1 MFNFIFA
8 LVLSTACLEAL
19 LLLSGSNISLF
30 YLMQYHGTLIT
41 VLLHALMLYWF
52 CIRKPLL
59 QNRKEYLISTE
70 LGHCGEVSEFDKS
83 KYSNLK
89 RSPLDYILCLFA
101 GVRTYHTDTSEFY
114 TTYRGAFSVPFKRI
128 AAAVLCIFIWLCP
141 LSLPHYL
148 NNINAEHGQIQYDA
162 GKSKTPYVYPTLKEY
177 DGVFSITKLTDNLF
191 KKDKSAESTA
201 AADTPQD
208 TTDNTANTDTDSNAD
223 NEEKTGFFAKIGSFF
238 QGFFKDKTD
247 TNSSNANYLLP
258 SDSRE
263 ITEDDIAG
271 LSRDDIQLRINE
283 MYARHGYVF
292 TGNASAAEYFSQQDW
307 YSPDDSLTQDDISAQ
322 FSALERKNLDFL
334 SAHLG

>member
-1 MFNFIFA
+1 
-8 LVLSTACLEAL
+8 
-19 LLLSGSNISLF
+19 
-30 YLMQYHGTLIT
+30 MQDHGILIA
-41 VLLHALMLYWF
+41 VLLYALILYLF

-83 KYSNLK
+83 NYSNLK
-89 RSPLDYILCLFA
+89 RNPLDYILCLFA
-101 GVRTYHTDTSEFY
+101 GVRTYHTDTAEFY

-128 AAAVLCIFIWLCP
+128 AAAVLCVFILFCP

-148 NNINAEHGQIQYDA
+148 NNINAKHGQTQFDA
-162 GKSKTPYVYPTLKEY
+162 GKSKTAEVYPTLKEY
-177 DGVFSITKLTDNLF
+177 SGVFSLSKLTDNLF
-191 KKDKSAESTA
+191 QKDKPADSTA

-208 TTDNTANTDTDSNAD
+208 TTDNTANADTADNTDTAANTTSD
-223 NEEKTGFFAKIGSFF
+223 NGENTGFFAKIVSFF

-247 TNSSNANYLLP
+247 SSNANYLLP

-307 YSPDDSLTQDDISAQ
+307 YSPDDSLTQDDALAQ
-322 FSALERKNLDFL
+322 FSKLERQNLDFL
-334 SAHLG
+334 IAHRG